1 MPTDEGSSAQ
11 GGSESAADTAFSPD
25 AGRFE
30 RNAGAKESGLESE
43 EGGAALPDA
52 ESVMEGDGTP
62 LELETNTH
70 AVQAALYLVGTPI
83 GNLADITLRALEVLK
98 TVDAIACE
106 DTRHSGRLL
115 AHHGVRSRLISL
127 NEHNEARRIPELVS
141 HVAQGGSVALI
152 SDAGMPTVSDP
163 GQRLVQAF
171 VAAGLR
177 VEPIPGPSAVLSAL
191 AASGLPTTPFYFGG
205 FLPHKKGQ
213 RAKELGSALQ
223 REATSVYFESPYRL
237 VDTLA
242 MLAEQA
248 PEHRVVVARELT
260 KRFEEFQRGPARN
273 VLLHY
278 QTRVPKGEITLVI
291 APSELPKWVTW

>member
-1 MPTDEGSSAQ
+1 MPTDEGSSEQ
-11 GGSESAADTAFSPD
+11 GGPEGALEAASL
-25 AGRFE
+25 
-30 RNAGAKESGLESE
+30 LETENRPGE
-43 EGGAALPDA
+43 EA
-52 ESVMEGDGTP
+52 EA
-62 LELETNTH
+62 LELETGSH
-70 AVQAALYLVGTPI
+70 AVQPALYLVGTPI

-115 AHHGVRSRLISL
+115 AHYGVRSRLISL

-141 HVAQGGSVALI
+141 HVAQGGSVALV

-171 VAAGLR
+171 VAAGHR

-213 RAKELGSALQ
+213 RAKELGAALL